1 MTSTAQVSAVFA
13 FNEISVRAYADE
25 HGEPWFAANDV
36 CAVLGYR
43 NPSKTIG
50 DHCRTKGITKR
61 YTPTDGGNQ
70 EITFINEGN
79 LYRLIIKSRK
89 PEAEP
94 FERLVMEEILPA
106 IRKTGSYTAPNQ
118 EPAAPSLIGRRWL
131 VSYDHNG
138 NEQVSP
144 VANDAIVMPLG
155 ALLKQM
161 TAPNGLFITTEALFD
176 FVEAATA
183 QLKQRST
190 YQAQRLQQTRQIS
203 L

>member
-1 MTSTAQVSAVFA
+1 MTTTAQVPAVFA

-25 HGEPWFAANDV
+25 QGEPWFAANDV
-36 CAVLGYR
+36 CTVLGYR
-43 NPSKTIG
+43 NPSKAIG

-70 EITFINEGN
+70 EMTFINEGN

-94 FERLVMEEILPA
+94 FEQLVMDVILPT
-106 IRKTGSYTAPNQ
+106 IRKTGTYTAPNQ
-118 EPAAPSLIGRRWL
+118 EPAAPSLSGRRWL
-131 VSYDHNG
+131 ISFDHDG
-138 NEQVSP
+138 KECVSP
-144 VANDAIVMPLG
+144 VADDAVVMSVRQI
-155 ALLKQM
+155 LKQL
-161 TAPNGLFITTEALFD
+161 TAPNGLHISTEALFE

-183 QLKQRST
+183 QLKQRNA
-190 YQAQRLQQTRQIS
+190 YQAQRLQQARQIN